1 MTPSRPGAHERL
13 LLRRRNNPL
22 FDAILREVEPDELAA
37 ARHKDHA
44 ELEDFAREF
53 HVLLDSAVR
62 LRPNE
67 ESQTLLDLKA
77 RLDEA
82 YTRLA
87 SLGGDTEAFKLGL
100 RRLTDTII
108 STVRQAAADD
118 PHAVEELTHEQLA
131 REQHYR
137 LMEFPLV
144 ADLMRPDSPI
154 AAEGLAATLL
164 SAPRDELEA
173 ALWLFG
179 PEELAR
185 LCRDARALLSGAG
198 TDYGYENL
206 ALMELHCPKSEPR

>member
-13 LLRRRNNPL
+13 LLRRSNNP
-22 FDAILREVEPDELAA
+22 FIGEALRRIEPDELTA
-37 ARHKDHA
+37 ARHKDQV
-44 ELEDFAREF
+44 EFDEFSRDFR
-53 HVLLDSAVR
+53 VLLESA
-62 LRPNE
+62 LKLKPNE
-67 ESQTLLDLKA
+67 ESQALLDLKA

-87 SLGGDTEAFKLGL
+87 SLGGETAAFKQGL

-108 STVRQAAADD
+108 SAVRQAAAGD
-118 PHAVEELTHEQLA
+118 PHAVEELAHEQLA

-154 AAEGLAATLL
+154 TQEELTATLL
-164 SAPRDELEA
+164 SSPRDELEA

-179 PEELAR
+179 PEELAQ
-185 LCRDARALLSGAG
+185 LCRDARTLLSRTG
-198 TDYGYENL
+198 TDYGYQNL
-206 ALMELHCPKSEPR
+206 ALMESHLSQE